1 MRLARLQK
9 QVKAKETETRKR
21 SREDLR
27 AATISQREVKIRRT
41 SFLGDEAFKMIVLTM
56 FHRLKIAGL
65 VRAKSPATL
74 KDLADWRWQQ
84 TLQHTRTHGGLK
96 SGDSTF
102 AVYRHMSQQ
111 VRQNLVHCNASA
123 LAMVGYEGDIS
134 ELDKSRQN
142 ISFLCLVASILTAE
156 YARNCKAGEKFM
168 ASQSESND
176 LTPHR
181 SLDAY
186 GEGNVST
193 TKNLD
198 TLSLRKCHLYG
209 F

>member
-1 MRLARLQK
+1 MSEA
-9 QVKAKETETRKR
+9 TE
-21 SREDLR
+21 RE
-27 AATISQREVKIRRT
+27 RELI
-41 SFLGDEAFKMIVLTM
+41 I
-56 FHRLKIAGL
+56 
-65 VRAKSPATL
+65 
-74 KDLADWRWQQ
+74 
-84 TLQHTRTHGGLK
+84 TRTHGGLK

-156 YARNCKAGEKFM
+156 YARNCKAGKKFM
-168 ASQSESND
+168 TSQSESKY
-176 LTPHR
+176 LTPR
-181 SLDAY
+181 CSLNNAY

-198 TLSLRKCHLYG
+198 TLTLRKCHLYG